1 MYDIQTQNIIMTVIV
16 KAVIVP
22 PFDRKFILNFS
33 FPHRQKFNGKGNKNK
48 SLEEWTEHSELV
60 K

>member
-1 MYDIQTQNIIMTVIV
+1 MTVIV

-48 SLEEWTEHSELV
+48 SLEE
-60 K
+60 